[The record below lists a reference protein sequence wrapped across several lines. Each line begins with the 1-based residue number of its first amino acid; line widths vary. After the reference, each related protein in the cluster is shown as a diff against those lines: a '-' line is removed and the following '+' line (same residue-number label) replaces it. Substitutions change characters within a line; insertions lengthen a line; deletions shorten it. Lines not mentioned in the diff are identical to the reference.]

1 MKGLFNFIISP
12 IDGRYNNEKK
22 VGDST
27 LIVNTNI
34 EEFVYINRMATVIS
48 IPTAIDT
55 NIKKGD
61 IVVVHHNIFR
71 RWYDVRGNERN
82 SRNYFTE
89 DLYFCPLEQIYL
101 YKQNKEW
108 ITNLDYCFI
117 KPVRETD
124 KSKVEILKQQKGVLK
139 YTNSI
144 LTQLDVHKEDVVGF
158 NPMREWEFIID
169 GQLLYCMK
177 SKDIVIKYDDYK
189 GNETEYNP
197 SWAQSS

>member
-177 SKDIVIKYDDYK
+177 SKDIVIKYDESK

-197 SWAQSS
+197 SWSQSS

>member
-22 VGDST
+22 IGDSK

-177 SKDIVIKYDDYK
+177 SKDIVIKYDEYK

>member
-22 VGDST
+22 VGDSK

>member
-22 VGDST
+22 IGDSK

>member
-1 MKGLFNFIISP
+1 MNSIYDFIITP
-12 IDGRYNNEKK
+12 KEGRYNNEVKIEDK
-22 VGDST
+22 T
-27 LIVNTNI
+27 LIINANI
-34 EEFVYINRMATVIS
+34 EDHKLVSRHAIIKS
-48 IPTAIDT
+48 IPLAYSFDL
-55 NIKKGD
+55 KEGD
-61 IVVVHHNIFR
+61 EVIIHHNIFR
-71 RWYDVRGNERN
+71 RWYDIRGNERN

-89 DLYFCPLEQIYL
+89 NLYFCPLEQIYL

-177 SKDIVIKYDDYK
+177 SKDIVIKYDEYK

>member
-22 VGDST
+22 VGDSK

-34 EEFVYINRMATVIS
+34 EEFVYINRMAIVIS

>member
-144 LTQLDVHKEDVVGF
+144 LTQLDVHKEDVIGF
-158 NPMREWEFIID
+158 NPMREW
-169 GQLLYCMK
+169 
-177 SKDIVIKYDDYK
+177 
-189 GNETEYNP
+189 
-197 SWAQSS
+197 

>member
-22 VGDST
+22 VGDSK

-34 EEFVYINRMATVIS
+34 EEFVYINRIAIVIS

-177 SKDIVIKYDDYK
+177 SKDIVIKYDEYK

>member
-22 VGDST
+22 VGDSK

-144 LTQLDVHKEDVVGF
+144 LTQLNVHKEDVIGF

-177 SKDIVIKYDDYK
+177 SKDIVIKYDEYK

>member
-1 MKGLFNFIISP
+1 MCDLDWSCIGS
-12 IDGRYNNEKK
+12 
-22 VGDST
+22 S
-27 LIVNTNI
+27 
-34 EEFVYINRMATVIS
+34 
-48 IPTAIDT
+48 
-55 NIKKGD
+55 
-61 IVVVHHNIFR
+61 VVHHNIFR

-177 SKDIVIKYDDYK
+177 SKDIVIKYDEYK

>member
-1 MKGLFNFIISP
+1 MKGLFNFIISH

>member
-22 VGDST
+22 VGDSK

-177 SKDIVIKYDDYK
+177 SKDIVIKYDEYK

>member
-22 VGDST
+22 VGDSK

-34 EEFVYINRMATVIS
+34 EEFVYINRMAIVIS

-177 SKDIVIKYDDYK
+177 SKDIVIKYDEYK

>member
-22 VGDST
+22 VGDSK

-177 SKDIVIKYDDYK
+177 SKDIVIKYDEYK
-189 GNETEYNP
+189 GNEEEYNP
-197 SWAQSS
+197 SWAYSS

>member
-124 KSKVEILKQQKGVLK
+124 KSKVEIIKQQKGVLK

>member
-158 NPMREWEFIID
+158 KPMREWEFIID